1 MAYYYNIILYYILK
15 EKIIN
20 YSQMSMEKSLQW
32 TGIFKK
38 PNWCFTSKI
47 KDYMEVYLKFQ
58 V

>member
-1 MAYYYNIILYYILK
+1 
-15 EKIIN
+15 
-20 YSQMSMEKSLQW
+20 MSMEKSLQW